1 MRGWYGPIATKRTLL
16 DKMLG
21 LLQILAIHDPF
32 YFVADAYYATGK
44 IVKGLLRQGNHL
56 VTRVKSNAVAY
67 LPADPAKGPRKR
79 GRPRCYGRKIK
90 IKSLLSDVQSMEEAT
105 ADVYGERGVKI
116 RYRVRDLMWRPVGQ
130 LVRFVAVVHPTKGKI
145 LLMTTD
151 LTLCPLDVIRIYGLR
166 FKIEH
171 MFRQAV
177 CLIGSLSYHFWMME
191 MTPLR
196 YRNGDQYL
204 HRKSKRYREQVRN
217 KIRADHAFIQ
227 VCVIAHGLLQYLSAE
242 FPTLVWGSFG
252 SWLKTIRPGI
262 PPSELV
268 VSNVMR
274 DTIAD
279 FLMKSAK
286 TNSLAKF
293 IVERQ
298 DENNLRIFRIAS

>member
-1 MRGWYGPIATKRTLL
+1 MRGWYGPIATSAVCSTKCWACSRSWRFLIPTICGGCLL
-16 DKMLG
+16 CDGKDREG
-21 LLQILAIHDPF
+21 
-32 YFVADAYYATGK
+32 VAQTGQSSGYA
-44 IVKGLLRQGNHL
+44 RQ
-56 VTRVKSNAVAY
+56 SNAVAY

-90 IKSLLSDVQSMEEAT
+90 VKSLLSDAQSMEEAT

-130 LVRFVAVVHPTKGKI
+130 LVRFVVVVHPTRGKI

-177 CLIGSLSYHFWMME
+177 RLIGSLSYHFWMRD

-196 YRNGDQYL
+196 HRNGDQYL
-204 HRKSKRYREQVRN
+204 HRNSERYREQVRN
-217 KIRADHAFIQ
+217 KIHAYHVFIQ
-227 VCVIAHGLLQYLSAE
+227 VCVIAHGLLQYLSTE
-242 FPTLVWGSFG
+242 FPDFVWGSFG
-252 SWLKTIRPGI
+252 SWLKTIRPGV

-268 VSNVMR
+268 VGNVMR
-274 DTIAD
+274 DMIAD
-279 FLMKSAK
+279 FLLKFTKNDSI
-286 TNSLAKF
+286 AKF

-298 DENNLRIFRIAS
+298 DTDNLRIFRLAS